1 MKITLLSLLLLAS
14 VSIEAQNLPQT
25 FNLADAPRYSE
36 KTGYGYDRVDT
47 PKKDATKSQLM
58 QSKVI
63 TVSNVSQPKDCCLP
77 ISKVFK

>member
-47 PKKDATKSQLM
+47 PKK
-58 QSKVI
+58 
-63 TVSNVSQPKDCCLP
+63 TVMNLFISPCVFLTEIIVSLYA
-77 ISKVFK
+77 